1 MGPTGHVV
9 KIKHNLAFWPLYAS
23 FVLIY
28 IGVSIRQNSGWRLPM
43 GLRYWKSFAFLLSPR
58 WLWGSSIARVSCSLG
73 FAAFCLTRGRT
84 LRENIL
90 HVAAAN
96 RHGKM

>member
-1 MGPTGHVV
+1 MPAHGPSLLEVFCV
-9 KIKHNLAFWPLYAS
+9 LAFTTMVVGA
-23 FVLIY
+23 
-28 IGVSIRQNSGWRLPM
+28 
-43 GLRYWKSFAFLLSPR
+43 A
-58 WLWGSSIARVSCSLG
+58 SIARVFCSLG

>member
-1 MGPTGHVV
+1 M

-28 IGVSIRQNSGWRLPM
+28 IGVSIRQNSGLRVPM

-58 WLWGSSIARVSCSLG
+58 LVVGAASIARVFGSLG